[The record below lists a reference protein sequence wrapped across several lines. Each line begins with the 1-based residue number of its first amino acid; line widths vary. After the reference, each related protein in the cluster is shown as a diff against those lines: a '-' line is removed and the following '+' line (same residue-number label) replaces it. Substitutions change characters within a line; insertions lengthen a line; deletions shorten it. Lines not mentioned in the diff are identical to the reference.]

1 MTRFTLKIVP
11 IIFGIVG
18 VALLGTAGWLATQTI
33 NFTASA
39 ARTDGVVLRL
49 DRRYSTDSDGNSGYL
64 YYPVVQFTS
73 SSGRAVEFRG
83 SAGTRPPMYRKGE
96 RVAVLYDPETPDDAR
111 IDSLSDLWLGS
122 LITGTIGF
130 AFTGIG
136 AGFLIVRAR
145 RAKLEA
151 WMRVNGQRVEAD
163 YTGVFRDTSFRVN
176 GQAPW
181 RITAQ
186 WQDPI
191 RKNVHVFKSKRLWFD
206 PEPFIERDQLTVLI
220 DPQNPKRHAFDLSFL
235 PEPAE

>member
-1 MTRFTLKIVP
+1 MTRFTLKFVP

-18 VALLGTAGWLATQTI
+18 VALLGTGGWLAIGTI
-33 NFTASA
+33 NFKSA
-39 ARTDGVVLRL
+39 AAITDGIVLRL

-73 SSGRAVEFRG
+73 SSGGAVEFRG
-83 SAGTRPPMYRKGE
+83 STGASPPVYRKGE
-96 RVAVLYDPETPDDAR
+96 RVTVLYNPETPDNAR
-111 IDSLSDLWLGS
+111 IDSFTDLWLGS
-122 LITGTIGF
+122 LITGTIGLV
-130 AFTGIG
+130 FTCIG
-136 AGFLIVRAR
+136 AGFLIVRAQ

-151 WMRVNGQRVEAD
+151 WIRDNGQRVEVD

-186 WQDPI
+186 WQDPV

-206 PEPFIERDQLTVLI
+206 PEPFIDRDRLTVLI
-220 DPQNPKRHAFDLSFL
+220 DPKNPKRHMFDLSFL